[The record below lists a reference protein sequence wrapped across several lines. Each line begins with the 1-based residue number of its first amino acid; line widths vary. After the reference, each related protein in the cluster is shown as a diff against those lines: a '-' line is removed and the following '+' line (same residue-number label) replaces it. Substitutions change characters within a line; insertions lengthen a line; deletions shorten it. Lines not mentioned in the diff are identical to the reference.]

1 MTRVTSELP
10 EPPEQPEPPDDSEPP
25 RAAVPPVDS
34 EPPAASGA
42 VGSRSSAAAAAAA
55 AGPVSRRA
63 RPAKAP
69 LSRELIVRTGLAIL
83 DREGLDALTMRRV
96 ARELD
101 TGPASLYV
109 YVAHREDLMAA
120 MLDEALALVPLTAP
134 GTWREQLRALVAA
147 GVEAMGRH
155 EGLAAVALGAIPTG
169 DNALLV
175 LDRVLALLKQ
185 GGLDDVTAAWA
196 VDLLYLHMAAAAAEH
211 SARASRGGDES
222 GVVADAERR
231 YAALPADRYP
241 TITALRP
248 ALFSSG
254 DRDSWGLDVLLNGIL
269 GTPAR

>member
-10 EPPEQPEPPDDSEPP
+10 EPPEPPEASAPSLGSETH
-25 RAAVPPVDS
+25 AG
-34 EPPAASGA
+34 SGA
-42 VGSRSSAAAAAAA
+42 TDSRSSSA

-185 GGLDDVTAAWA
+185 GGVDDVTAAWA

-211 SARASRGGDES
+211 SARVSRGGDES
-222 GVVADAERR
+222 GAVADAERR

-241 TITALRP
+241 TITALRA